1 MKHAFFTLSLLL
13 IAYSS
18 TGCKPEAFG
27 KSYGDYSANELQ
39 DLQLENIQNKI
50 YSAFVQS
57 QISKGAEGLLGL
69 KDDLAKLAAQHAN
82 PLIRYWQGYLHYYL
96 AVFYLT
102 INDNAAAESAVGQGM
117 DILESIERKNSEDYA
132 LLALLQSFSMQF
144 KTGMAAG
151 ALSGKVKSN
160 VGKAMKLDDQNLRA
174 YYVAASNDYYTPEK
188 YGGGKNVE
196 TYLKKAIE
204 LPDQKISN
212 NTLPS
217 WGKEEAYEMLIKFY
231 IKNEDW
237 VNAKKYFQEAAAKY
251 PQSYAVGKL
260 ATQLVGR

>member
-13 IAYSS
+13 LAYSS
-18 TGCKPEAFG
+18 TGCKQEAYG
-27 KSYGDYSANELQ
+27 KAYGDYEANEFRA
-39 DLQLENIQNKI
+39 LQLDNIQSKI

-57 QISKGAEGLLGL
+57 QISKSAERLLGL
-69 KDDLAKLAAQHAN
+69 KDELAKLAAQHAN

-96 AVFYLT
+96 AIYYLT
-102 INDNAAAESAVGQGM
+102 VNDNAAAESTAGQGI

-132 LLALLQSFSMQF
+132 LLALVQSFSIQF
-144 KTGMAAG
+144 VTGMAAG

-196 TYLKKAIE
+196 TYLKRAIE
-204 LPDQKISN
+204 LPEQKVSN

-237 VNAKKYFQEAAAKY
+237 ANAKKYFQEVAAKY
-251 PQSYAVGKL
+251 PQSYAIGKL
-260 ATQLVGR
+260 ATQLVGK